1 MLLGF
6 LSISL
11 FLIIALCLYLPY
23 WLKTKD
29 LKKISSKDL
38 PSDAHWAKL
47 SKGNIYY
54 RWHHP
59 EQKNGQT
66 IVMVH
71 GFSTPSFVWNG
82 LLDGLLNKGFSILV
96 YDHYGRGFS
105 ERPRTKYSLDFY
117 VETLKEL
124 ISHQNI
130 DEKIHLVGYS
140 MGGPII
146 GGFADK
152 YSDQVKSLSFIA
164 PAGFGKVQTSIPFF
178 MKIPG
183 VIEWAM
189 HVLADR
195 FYGSAISSETT
206 YSNDPLSINEKEFQ
220 QLFSFQMQ
228 FKGFRESLASTMR
241 NFNLFDAREM
251 FEEVAAKNIPS
262 IAIWGD
268 NDGIVS
274 YKGAKTYSE
283 IFHDGRVITIED
295 GTHDI
300 TYRQPSDVLEAIKN
314 FLASQI
320 S

>member
-1 MLLGF
+1 
-6 LSISL
+6 
-11 FLIIALCLYLPY
+11 
-23 WLKTKD
+23 
-29 LKKISSKDL
+29 
-38 PSDAHWAKL
+38 
-47 SKGNIYY
+47 
-54 RWHHP
+54 
-59 EQKNGQT
+59 
-66 IVMVH
+66 MVH

-82 LLDGLLNKGFSILV
+82 LLNGLLNKGYSILV

-105 ERPRTKYSLDFY
+105 ERPRTKYTLDFY
-117 VETLKEL
+117 VETLQEL
-124 ISHQNI
+124 ISDQNI
-130 DEKIHLVGYS
+130 DGKIHFIGYS

-164 PAGFGKVQTSIPFF
+164 PAGFGKVQTSFPFF

-183 VIEWAM
+183 VIEWSM
-189 HVLADR
+189 HVLADK

-206 YSNDPLSINEKEFQ
+206 HSSDPLSINEEEFQ
-220 QLFSFQMQ
+220 ELFSFQMK
-228 FKGFRESLASTMR
+228 FKGFLESLASTMR

-251 FEEVAAKNIPS
+251 FEKVAAKNIPS

-274 YKGAKTYSE
+274 YRGAETYAE
-283 IFHDGRVITIED
+283 IFQEGKVITIED

-300 TYRQPSDVLEAIKN
+300 TYRQPSDVLEAIKI

>member
-1 MLLGF
+1 MPLEFLPVGLFVILILGIF
-6 LSISL
+6 T
-11 FLIIALCLYLPY
+11 PY
-23 WLKTKD
+23 WLKTKN

-38 PSDAHWAKL
+38 PSEGDWAKL

-59 EQKNGQT
+59 EQTNGQI

-82 LLDGLLNKGFSILV
+82 LLNGLLKKGYSILI

-117 VETLKEL
+117 VKTLKEL

-130 DEKIHLVGYS
+130 NKKIHLVGYS

-152 YSDQVKSLSFIA
+152 YSGQVNSLSFIA
-164 PAGFGKVQTSIPFF
+164 PAGFGKVQPSFPFF

-183 VIEWAM
+183 VIEWSM

-206 YSNDPLSINEKEFQ
+206 HSSDPLSINEKEFQ

-251 FEEVAAKNIPS
+251 FEKVAAKNIPS
-262 IAIWGD
+262 MAIWGD
-268 NDGIVS
+268 NDGVVS
-274 YKGAKTYSE
+274 YRGADTYSE
-283 IFHDGRVITIED
+283 IFQDGKVITIKD

-300 TYRQPSDVLEAIKN
+300 TYRQPSDVLNAIEN
-314 FLASQI
+314 FLDTQKN
-320 S
+320 

>member
-1 MLLGF
+1 MGF
-6 LSISL
+6 
-11 FLIIALCLYLPY
+11 
-23 WLKTKD
+23 
-29 LKKISSKDL
+29 
-38 PSDAHWAKL
+38 
-47 SKGNIYY
+47 
-54 RWHHP
+54 
-59 EQKNGQT
+59 
-66 IVMVH
+66 
-71 GFSTPSFVWNG
+71 
-82 LLDGLLNKGFSILV
+82 LNKGYSILV

-206 YSNDPLSINEKEFQ
+206 HSNDPLSINEEEFQ

-251 FEEVAAKNIPS
+251 FEKVAAKNIPS

-274 YKGAKTYSE
+274 YKGAETYSE
-283 IFHDGRVITIED
+283 IFQEGKVITIEG

-300 TYRQPSDVLEAIKN
+300 TYRQPSDVLEAIKI
-314 FLASQI
+314 FLDSQI

>member
-1 MLLGF
+1 
-6 LSISL
+6 
-11 FLIIALCLYLPY
+11 
-23 WLKTKD
+23 
-29 LKKISSKDL
+29 
-38 PSDAHWAKL
+38 
-47 SKGNIYY
+47 
-54 RWHHP
+54 
-59 EQKNGQT
+59 
-66 IVMVH
+66 MVH

-82 LLDGLLNKGFSILV
+82 LLDGLLNEGFSILV

-124 ISHQNI
+124 IAHQNI

-206 YSNDPLSINEKEFQ
+206 HSNDPLSINEKEFQ
-220 QLFSFQMQ
+220 QLFSIQMQ

-251 FEEVAAKNIPS
+251 FEKVAAKNIPS

-274 YKGAKTYSE
+274 YKGAETYSE
-283 IFHDGRVITIED
+283 IFQEGKVITIED

-300 TYRQPSDVLEAIKN
+300 TYRQPSDVLEAIKI

>member
-1 MLLGF
+1 
-6 LSISL
+6 
-11 FLIIALCLYLPY
+11 
-23 WLKTKD
+23 
-29 LKKISSKDL
+29 
-38 PSDAHWAKL
+38 
-47 SKGNIYY
+47 
-54 RWHHP
+54 
-59 EQKNGQT
+59 
-66 IVMVH
+66 
-71 GFSTPSFVWNG
+71 
-82 LLDGLLNKGFSILV
+82 
-96 YDHYGRGFS
+96 
-105 ERPRTKYSLDFY
+105 
-117 VETLKEL
+117 
-124 ISHQNI
+124 
-130 DEKIHLVGYS
+130 

-152 YSDQVKSLSFIA
+152 YSGQVKSLSFIA
-164 PAGFGKVQTSIPFF
+164 PAGFGKAQTSIPFF

-206 YSNDPLSINEKEFQ
+206 HSNDPLSINEKEFQ

-251 FEEVAAKNIPS
+251 FEKVAAKNIPS
-262 IAIWGD
+262 IAIWGN

-274 YKGAKTYSE
+274 YKGAKIYSE
-283 IFHDGRVITIED
+283 IFHEGKVITIED

-300 TYRQPSDVLEAIKN
+300 TYRQPSDVLEAIKI

>member
-1 MLLGF
+1 
-6 LSISL
+6 
-11 FLIIALCLYLPY
+11 
-23 WLKTKD
+23 
-29 LKKISSKDL
+29 
-38 PSDAHWAKL
+38 
-47 SKGNIYY
+47 
-54 RWHHP
+54 
-59 EQKNGQT
+59 
-66 IVMVH
+66 MVH

-82 LLDGLLNKGFSILV
+82 LLDGLLNKGYSILV

-195 FYGSAISSETT
+195 FYGSAISSETAH
-206 YSNDPLSINEKEFQ
+206 SNDPLSINEEEFQ

-251 FEEVAAKNIPS
+251 FEKVAAKNIPS

-274 YKGAKTYSE
+274 YKGAETYSE
-283 IFHDGRVITIED
+283 IFQEGKVITIEA

-300 TYRQPSDVLEAIKN
+300 TYRQPSDVLEAIKI